1 MTDMTTMNSVS
12 GVLNTATNRDSQ
24 ASFQQRL
31 VETFSPILG
40 DSDAAQL
47 ESLIRQLP
55 MVVGRTEQESLD
67 LYATSLNTLLEKQAA
82 FTGTTAA
89 ETAAHWMLSLQHQ
102 AVNSQIARQDVV
114 NGVNNTLAHQFQ
126 SSFEKQLKD
135 TVDSSLP
142 TDFINEFRLG
152 SQSTQALQIAD
163 LNVRDLTAATAEIS
177 KFVDALAQ
185 QMSSSE
191 VRDSA
196 ISFLRN
202 AFRNLGSVDINGL
215 KNSDY
220 LLTQESFSAAVT
232 AQLVSSLDSVGI
244 TLNNSD
250 AKALAGKIAWIPGM
264 SKQELTGALNDLAKQ
279 VKGQFANSYTT
290 GGKDELQTALDTV
303 VANLKNSPNAITLSS
318 LFSSIAVSLV
328 NTQVDA
334 FYGGLDDVQVTQ
346 ATPEQIALIKQSTA
360 RDITQLFEKIV
371 ARQDIGTDF
380 TSRHKRM
387 TENLDALNSRLSKIT
402 QEEKDNRAVKAEH
415 ALTAR
420 DLLSVIESSI
430 ADRFDERVLFALN
443 ERRVNRLE
451 KRENQ
456 KENLQNL
463 TIRLKVF
470 GIIQSKI
477 HSQQSVGEAY
487 NPATN
492 VISFKDF
499 GYASEGEFQNSL
511 EFKYLSSIKSSP
523 IDFSKGADIWIN
535 TSYINFKWVEYDY
548 KADFGGG
555 ILGSPLPEDALRN
568 HYKEPAFKVEGRRV
582 YKRDPASKDTSGDYI
597 KIWLKND
604 DIDTYIKPNFRD
616 EVRNSSGPKS
626 HYLVLK
632 HEGVDAKNR
641 NYKDEEKSKNLS
653 NFSSSVSDKSK
664 LLNDEVQI
672 KTTELNDTS
681 SQYNSTV
688 EAMNKFVQK
697 YHSILQEILRAI

>member
-31 VETFSPILG
+31 VETLSPILG

-67 LYATSLNTLLEKQAA
+67 LYADSLRTLLEKQAA
-82 FTGTTAA
+82 FTGTAVA
-89 ETAAHWMLSLQHQ
+89 ETAAHWMQSLQHQ
-102 AVNSQIARQDVV
+102 AVNGQIAPQDVV
-114 NGVNNTLAHQFQ
+114 TGVNNTLAHQFQ
-126 SSFEKQLKD
+126 SWFDKQLKD

-152 SQSTQALQIAD
+152 SQSTQAQQIAALD
-163 LNVRDLTAATAEIS
+163 ASALTAATAEIS

-232 AQLVSSLDSVGI
+232 AQLVTSLNSVGI
-244 TLNNSD
+244 TLSNSD
-250 AKALAGKIAWIPGM
+250 AKALADKIAWIPGI

-279 VKGQFANSYTT
+279 VKGQYENAY
-290 GGKDELQTALDTV
+290 GAGQVGQLQNVLNAV

-328 NTQVDA
+328 NTQVDT
-334 FYGGLDDVQVTQ
+334 FYGGLEDVQVTQ
-346 ATPEQIALIKQSTA
+346 ATPEQVALIKQSTA
-360 RDITQLFEKIV
+360 RDITLLFEKIV

-380 TSRHKRM
+380 TSRHKKM
-387 TENLDALNSRLSKIT
+387 MENLNALNTRLSKIT
-402 QEEKDNRAVKAEH
+402 QEEIDNKAVKAEH

-430 ADRFDERVLFALN
+430 GDRFDERVLFALN

-451 KRENQ
+451 KRDQQ
-456 KENLQNL
+456 KEELQSY
-463 TIRLKVF
+463 TARLKIF
-470 GIIQSKI
+470 GEVQSQI
-477 HSQQSVGEAY
+477 HIKQSGSGTYGEGY
-487 NPATN
+487 NPESYKFNHT
-492 VISFKDF
+492 SFN
-499 GYASEGEFQNSL
+499 YSTPEEFQKSPEFKHLSDVFRSSRGLEQPGPGKDVFLDRRYIDFDAISRDNVDLNSVVKFQLGSNSL
-511 EFKYLSSIKSSP
+511 FVFTKE
-523 IDFSKGADIWIN
+523 N
-535 TSYINFKWVEYDY
+535 VE
-548 KADFGGG
+548 K
-555 ILGSPLPEDALRN
+555 
-568 HYKEPAFKVEGRRV
+568 
-582 YKRDPASKDTSGDYI
+582 
-597 KIWLKND
+597 
-604 DIDTYIKPNFRD
+604 YIKPEFRD
-616 EVRNSSGPKS
+616 PSGGIKPS
-626 HYLVLK
+626 TEDVLSVTHRMFLK
-632 HEGVDAKNR
+632 YEGIDAKDE
-641 NYKDEEKSKNLS
+641 NYQNGEKSKKLS
-653 NFSSSVSDKSK
+653 DFSSSVSDKSK

>member
-31 VETFSPILG
+31 VETLSPILG
-40 DSDAAQL
+40 DSNAALL

-67 LYATSLNTLLEKQAA
+67 LYADSLRTLLEKQAA
-82 FTGTTAA
+82 FTGTAAA
-89 ETAAHWMLSLQHQ
+89 ETAAHWMQSLQHQ
-102 AVNSQIARQDVV
+102 AVNGQIAPQDVV
-114 NGVNNTLAHQFQ
+114 TGVNNTLAHQFQ
-126 SSFEKQLKD
+126 SWFDKQLKD

-152 SQSTQALQIAD
+152 SQSTQAQQIAALD
-163 LNVRDLTAATAEIS
+163 ASALTAATAEIS

-232 AQLVSSLDSVGI
+232 AQLVTSLDSVGI
-244 TLNNSD
+244 TLSNSD
-250 AKALAGKIAWIPGM
+250 AKALADKIAWIPGI

-279 VKGQFANSYTT
+279 VKGQYENEYGA
-290 GGKDELQTALDTV
+290 GQVGQLQNVLNAV

-328 NTQVDA
+328 NTQVDT
-334 FYGGLDDVQVTQ
+334 FYGGLEDVQVTQ
-346 ATPEQIALIKQSTA
+346 ATSEQVALIKQSTA
-360 RDITQLFEKIV
+360 RDITLLFEKIV

-380 TSRHKRM
+380 TSRHKKM
-387 TENLDALNSRLSKIT
+387 MENLNALNTRLSKIT
-402 QEEKDNRAVKAEH
+402 QEEIDNKAVKAEH

-430 ADRFDERVLFALN
+430 GDRFDERVLFALN

-451 KRENQ
+451 KRDQQ
-456 KENLQNL
+456 KEELQSY
-463 TIRLKVF
+463 TARLKIF
-470 GIIQSKI
+470 GEVQSQI
-477 HSQQSVGEAY
+477 HIKQSGSGTYGEGY
-487 NPATN
+487 NPESYKFNHT
-492 VISFKDF
+492 SFN
-499 GYASEGEFQNSL
+499 YSTPEEFQKSPEFKHLSDVFRSSRGLEQPGPGKDVFLDRRYIDFDAISRDNVDLNSVVKFQLGSNSL
-511 EFKYLSSIKSSP
+511 FVFTKE
-523 IDFSKGADIWIN
+523 N
-535 TSYINFKWVEYDY
+535 VE
-548 KADFGGG
+548 K
-555 ILGSPLPEDALRN
+555 
-568 HYKEPAFKVEGRRV
+568 
-582 YKRDPASKDTSGDYI
+582 
-597 KIWLKND
+597 
-604 DIDTYIKPNFRD
+604 YIKPEFRD
-616 EVRNSSGPKS
+616 PSGGIKPS
-626 HYLVLK
+626 TEDVLSVTHRMFLK
-632 HEGVDAKNR
+632 YEGIDAKDE
-641 NYKDEEKSKNLS
+641 NYQNGEKSKKLS
-653 NFSSSVSDKSK
+653 DFSSSVSDKSK

>member
-31 VETFSPILG
+31 VETLSPILG

-67 LYATSLNTLLEKQAA
+67 LYADSLRTLLEKQAA
-82 FTGTTAA
+82 FTGTAAA
-89 ETAAHWMLSLQHQ
+89 ETAAHWMQSLQHQ
-102 AVNSQIARQDVV
+102 TVNGQIAPQDVV
-114 NGVNNTLAHQFQ
+114 TGVNNTLVHQFQ
-126 SSFEKQLKD
+126 SWFDKQLKD

-152 SQSTQALQIAD
+152 SQSTQAQQIAALD
-163 LNVRDLTAATAEIS
+163 ASALTAATAEIS

-232 AQLVSSLDSVGI
+232 AQLVTSLDSVGI
-244 TLNNSD
+244 TLSNSD
-250 AKALAGKIAWIPGM
+250 AKALADKIAWIPGM

-279 VKGQFANSYTT
+279 VKGQYENAY
-290 GGKDELQTALDTV
+290 GAGQVGQLQNVLNTV
-303 VANLKNSPNAITLSS
+303 VANLKSSPNAITLSS

-328 NTQVDA
+328 NTQVDT
-334 FYGGLDDVQVTQ
+334 FYGGLEDVQVTQ
-346 ATPEQIALIKQSTA
+346 ATPDQVALIKQSTA
-360 RDITQLFEKIV
+360 RDITLLFEKIV

-380 TSRHKRM
+380 TSRHKKM
-387 TENLDALNSRLSKIT
+387 MENLNALNTRLSKIT
-402 QEEKDNRAVKAEH
+402 QEEKDNKAVKAEH

-430 ADRFDERVLFALN
+430 GDRFDERVLFALN

-451 KRENQ
+451 KRNAQ
-456 KENLQNL
+456 KETLENL
-463 TIRLKVF
+463 TVQLKVF
-470 GIIQSKI
+470 GVVQSKI
-477 HSQQSVGEAY
+477 HSKQSVDGTYKPVDYGFTAADFNY
-487 NPATN
+487 GSDAD
-492 VISFKDF
+492 FK
-499 GYASEGEFQNSL
+499 ASPEY
-511 EFKYLSSIKSSP
+511 KYLTDNGINNHQ
-523 IDFSKGADIWIN
+523 DFLQKQGVSLSN
-535 TSYINFKWVEYDY
+535 N
-548 KADFGGG
+548 
-555 ILGSPLPEDALRN
+555 
-568 HYKEPAFKVEGRRV
+568 
-582 YKRDPASKDTSGDYI
+582 AS
-597 KIWLKND
+597 
-604 DIDTYIKPNFRD
+604 F
-616 EVRNSSGPKS
+616 
-626 HYLVLK
+626 
-632 HEGVDAKNR
+632 
-641 NYKDEEKSKNLS
+641 KDEEKSKKLS
-653 NFSSSVSDKSK
+653 NFSSSVSAKSK

>member
-31 VETFSPILG
+31 VETLSPILG

-67 LYATSLNTLLEKQAA
+67 LYADSLRTLLEKQAA
-82 FTGTTAA
+82 FTGTAAA
-89 ETAAHWMLSLQHQ
+89 ETAAHWMQSLQHQ
-102 AVNSQIARQDVV
+102 AVNGQIAPQDVV
-114 NGVNNTLAHQFQ
+114 TGVNNTLAHQFQ
-126 SSFEKQLKD
+126 SWFDKQLKD

-152 SQSTQALQIAD
+152 SQSTQAQQIAALD
-163 LNVRDLTAATAEIS
+163 TSALTAATAEIR

-232 AQLVSSLDSVGI
+232 AQLVASLDSVGI
-244 TLNNSD
+244 TLSNSD
-250 AKALAGKIAWIPGM
+250 AKALADKIAWIPGM

-279 VKGQFANSYTT
+279 VKGQYENAY
-290 GGKDELQTALDTV
+290 GAGQVGQLQNVLNTV

-328 NTQVDA
+328 NTQVDT
-334 FYGGLDDVQVTQ
+334 FYGGLEDVQVTQ
-346 ATPEQIALIKQSTA
+346 ATPEQVALIKQSTA
-360 RDITQLFEKIV
+360 RDITLLFEKIV

-380 TSRHKRM
+380 TSRHKKM
-387 TENLDALNSRLSKIT
+387 MENLNALNTRLSKIT
-402 QEEKDNRAVKAEH
+402 QEEKDNKAVKAEH

-430 ADRFDERVLFALN
+430 GNRFDERVLFALN

-451 KRENQ
+451 KRNAQ
-456 KENLQNL
+456 KETLENL
-463 TIRLKVF
+463 TVQLKVF
-470 GIIQSKI
+470 GVVQSKI
-477 HSQQSVGEAY
+477 HSKQSVDGTYFPFGEPFTAADFNY
-487 NPATN
+487 GSDAD
-492 VISFKDF
+492 FK
-499 GYASEGEFQNSL
+499 ASPEY
-511 EFKYLSSIKSSP
+511 KYLKDNGINNHQ
-523 IDFSKGADIWIN
+523 DFLKKQG
-535 TSYINFKWVEYDY
+535 VEL
-548 KADFGGG
+548 ADFG
-555 ILGSPLPEDALRN
+555 S
-568 HYKEPAFKVEGRRV
+568 F
-582 YKRDPASKDTSGDYI
+582 
-597 KIWLKND
+597 
-604 DIDTYIKPNFRD
+604 
-616 EVRNSSGPKS
+616 
-626 HYLVLK
+626 
-632 HEGVDAKNR
+632 
-641 NYKDEEKSKNLS
+641 KDEEKSKKLS
-653 NFSSSVSDKSK
+653 NFSSAVSAKSK

>member
-31 VETFSPILG
+31 VETLSPILG

-67 LYATSLNTLLEKQAA
+67 LYADSLRTLLEKQAA
-82 FTGTTAA
+82 FTGTAAA
-89 ETAAHWMLSLQHQ
+89 ETAAHWMQSLQHQ
-102 AVNSQIARQDVV
+102 AVNGQIAPQDVV
-114 NGVNNTLAHQFQ
+114 TGVNNTLAHQFQ
-126 SSFEKQLKD
+126 SWFDKQLKD

-152 SQSTQALQIAD
+152 SQSTQAQQIAALD
-163 LNVRDLTAATAEIS
+163 ASALTAATAEIS

-232 AQLVSSLDSVGI
+232 AQLVTSLDSVGI
-244 TLNNSD
+244 TLSNSD
-250 AKALAGKIAWIPGM
+250 AKALADKIAWIPGM

-279 VKGQFANSYTT
+279 VKGQYENAY
-290 GGKDELQTALDTV
+290 GAGQVGQLQNVLNTV
-303 VANLKNSPNAITLSS
+303 VANLKSSPNAITLSS

-328 NTQVDA
+328 NTQVDT
-334 FYGGLDDVQVTQ
+334 FYGGLEDVQVTQ
-346 ATPEQIALIKQSTA
+346 ATPDQVALIKQSTA
-360 RDITQLFEKIV
+360 RDITLLFEKIV

-380 TSRHKRM
+380 TSRHKKM
-387 TENLDALNSRLSKIT
+387 MENLNALNTRLSKIT
-402 QEEKDNRAVKAEH
+402 QEEKDNKAVKAEH

-430 ADRFDERVLFALN
+430 GDRFDERVLFALN

-451 KRENQ
+451 KRNAQ
-456 KENLQNL
+456 KETLENL
-463 TIRLKVF
+463 TVQLKVF
-470 GIIQSKI
+470 GVVQSKI
-477 HSQQSVGEAY
+477 HSKQSVDGTYKPVDYGFTAADFNY
-487 NPATN
+487 GSDAD
-492 VISFKDF
+492 FK
-499 GYASEGEFQNSL
+499 ASPEY
-511 EFKYLSSIKSSP
+511 KYLTDNGINNHQ
-523 IDFSKGADIWIN
+523 DFLQKQGVSLSN
-535 TSYINFKWVEYDY
+535 N
-548 KADFGGG
+548 
-555 ILGSPLPEDALRN
+555 
-568 HYKEPAFKVEGRRV
+568 
-582 YKRDPASKDTSGDYI
+582 AS
-597 KIWLKND
+597 
-604 DIDTYIKPNFRD
+604 F
-616 EVRNSSGPKS
+616 
-626 HYLVLK
+626 
-632 HEGVDAKNR
+632 
-641 NYKDEEKSKNLS
+641 KDEEKSKKLS
-653 NFSSSVSDKSK
+653 NFSSSVSAKSK

>member
-31 VETFSPILG
+31 VETLSPILG

-67 LYATSLNTLLEKQAA
+67 LYADSLRTLLEKQAA
-82 FTGTTAA
+82 FTGTAAA
-89 ETAAHWMLSLQHQ
+89 ETAAHWMQSLQHQ
-102 AVNSQIARQDVV
+102 AVNGQIAPQDVV
-114 NGVNNTLAHQFQ
+114 TGVNNTLAHQFQ
-126 SSFEKQLKD
+126 SWFDKQLKD

-152 SQSTQALQIAD
+152 SQSTQAQQIAALD
-163 LNVRDLTAATAEIS
+163 ASALTAATAEIS

-232 AQLVSSLDSVGI
+232 AQLVASLDSVGI
-244 TLNNSD
+244 TLSNSD
-250 AKALAGKIAWIPGM
+250 AKALADKIAWIPGM

-279 VKGQFANSYTT
+279 VKGQYENAY
-290 GGKDELQTALDTV
+290 GAGQVGQLQNVLNTV

-328 NTQVDA
+328 NTQVDT
-334 FYGGLDDVQVTQ
+334 FYGGLEDVQVTQ
-346 ATPEQIALIKQSTA
+346 ATPEQVALIKQSTA
-360 RDITQLFEKIV
+360 RDITLLFEKIV

-380 TSRHKRM
+380 TSRHKKM
-387 TENLDALNSRLSKIT
+387 MENLNALNTRLSKIT
-402 QEEKDNRAVKAEH
+402 QEEKDNKAVKAEH

-430 ADRFDERVLFALN
+430 GNRFDERVLFALN

-451 KRENQ
+451 KRNAQ
-456 KENLQNL
+456 KETLENL
-463 TIRLKVF
+463 TVQLKVF
-470 GIIQSKI
+470 GVVQSKI
-477 HSQQSVGEAY
+477 HSKQSVDGTYFPFGEPFTAADFNY
-487 NPATN
+487 GSDAD
-492 VISFKDF
+492 FK
-499 GYASEGEFQNSL
+499 ASPEY
-511 EFKYLSSIKSSP
+511 KYLKDNGINNHQ
-523 IDFSKGADIWIN
+523 DFLKKQG
-535 TSYINFKWVEYDY
+535 VEL
-548 KADFGGG
+548 ADFG
-555 ILGSPLPEDALRN
+555 S
-568 HYKEPAFKVEGRRV
+568 F
-582 YKRDPASKDTSGDYI
+582 
-597 KIWLKND
+597 
-604 DIDTYIKPNFRD
+604 
-616 EVRNSSGPKS
+616 
-626 HYLVLK
+626 
-632 HEGVDAKNR
+632 
-641 NYKDEEKSKNLS
+641 KDEEKSKKLS
-653 NFSSSVSDKSK
+653 NFSSAVSAKSK

>member
-31 VETFSPILG
+31 VETLSPILG

-67 LYATSLNTLLEKQAA
+67 LYADSLRTLLEKQAA
-82 FTGTTAA
+82 FTGTAAA
-89 ETAAHWMLSLQHQ
+89 ETAAHWMQSLQHQ
-102 AVNSQIARQDVV
+102 AVNGQIAPQDVV
-114 NGVNNTLAHQFQ
+114 TGVNNTLVHQFQ
-126 SSFEKQLKD
+126 SWFDKQLKD

-152 SQSTQALQIAD
+152 SQSTQAQQIAALD
-163 LNVRDLTAATAEIS
+163 ASALTAATAEIS

-232 AQLVSSLDSVGI
+232 AQLVTSLDSVGI
-244 TLNNSD
+244 TLSNSD
-250 AKALAGKIAWIPGM
+250 AKALADKIAWIPGM

-279 VKGQFANSYTT
+279 VKGQYENAY
-290 GGKDELQTALDTV
+290 GAGQVGQLQNVLNTV
-303 VANLKNSPNAITLSS
+303 VANLKSSPNAITLSS

-328 NTQVDA
+328 NTQVDT
-334 FYGGLDDVQVTQ
+334 FYGGLEDVQVTQ
-346 ATPEQIALIKQSTA
+346 ATPEQVALIKQSTA
-360 RDITQLFEKIV
+360 RDITLLFEKIV

-380 TSRHKRM
+380 TSRHKKM
-387 TENLDALNSRLSKIT
+387 MENLNALNTRLSKIT
-402 QEEKDNRAVKAEH
+402 QEEKDNKAVKAEH

-430 ADRFDERVLFALN
+430 GDRFDERVLFALN

-451 KRENQ
+451 KRNAQ
-456 KENLQNL
+456 KETLENL
-463 TIRLKVF
+463 TVQLKVF
-470 GIIQSKI
+470 GVVQSKI
-477 HSQQSVGEAY
+477 HSKQSVDGTYFPFGEPFTAADFNY
-487 NPATN
+487 GSDAD
-492 VISFKDF
+492 FK
-499 GYASEGEFQNSL
+499 ASPEY
-511 EFKYLSSIKSSP
+511 KYLTDNGINNHQ
-523 IDFSKGADIWIN
+523 DFLKKQG
-535 TSYINFKWVEYDY
+535 VEL
-548 KADFGGG
+548 ADFG
-555 ILGSPLPEDALRN
+555 S
-568 HYKEPAFKVEGRRV
+568 F
-582 YKRDPASKDTSGDYI
+582 
-597 KIWLKND
+597 
-604 DIDTYIKPNFRD
+604 
-616 EVRNSSGPKS
+616 
-626 HYLVLK
+626 
-632 HEGVDAKNR
+632 
-641 NYKDEEKSKNLS
+641 KDEEKSKKLS
-653 NFSSSVSDKSK
+653 NFSSAVSAKSK

>member
-31 VETFSPILG
+31 VETLSPILG

-67 LYATSLNTLLEKQAA
+67 LYADSLRTLLEKQAA
-82 FTGTTAA
+82 FTGTAAA
-89 ETAAHWMLSLQHQ
+89 ETAAHWMQSLQHQ
-102 AVNSQIARQDVV
+102 AVNGQIAPQDVV
-114 NGVNNTLAHQFQ
+114 TGVNNTLAHQFQ
-126 SSFEKQLKD
+126 SWFDKQLKD

-152 SQSTQALQIAD
+152 SQSTQAQQIAALD
-163 LNVRDLTAATAEIS
+163 ASALTAATAEIS

-232 AQLVSSLDSVGI
+232 AQLVTSLDSVGI
-244 TLNNSD
+244 TLSNSD
-250 AKALAGKIAWIPGM
+250 AKALADKIAWIPGM

-279 VKGQFANSYTT
+279 VKGQYENAY
-290 GGKDELQTALDTV
+290 GAGQVGQLQNVLNTV

-328 NTQVDA
+328 NTQVDT
-334 FYGGLDDVQVTQ
+334 FYGGLEDVQVTQ
-346 ATPEQIALIKQSTA
+346 ATPDQVALIKQSTA
-360 RDITQLFEKIV
+360 RDITLLFEKIV

-380 TSRHKRM
+380 TSRHKKM
-387 TENLDALNSRLSKIT
+387 MENLNALNTRLSKIT
-402 QEEKDNRAVKAEH
+402 QEEKDNKAVKAEH

-430 ADRFDERVLFALN
+430 GDRFDERVLFALN

-451 KRENQ
+451 KRNAQ
-456 KENLQNL
+456 KETLENL
-463 TIRLKVF
+463 TVQLKVF
-470 GIIQSKI
+470 GVVQSKI
-477 HSQQSVGEAY
+477 HSKQSVDGTYKPVDYGFTAADFNY
-487 NPATN
+487 GSDAD
-492 VISFKDF
+492 FK
-499 GYASEGEFQNSL
+499 ASPEY
-511 EFKYLSSIKSSP
+511 KYLTDNGINNHQ
-523 IDFSKGADIWIN
+523 DFLQKQGVSLSN
-535 TSYINFKWVEYDY
+535 N
-548 KADFGGG
+548 
-555 ILGSPLPEDALRN
+555 
-568 HYKEPAFKVEGRRV
+568 
-582 YKRDPASKDTSGDYI
+582 AS
-597 KIWLKND
+597 
-604 DIDTYIKPNFRD
+604 F
-616 EVRNSSGPKS
+616 
-626 HYLVLK
+626 
-632 HEGVDAKNR
+632 
-641 NYKDEEKSKNLS
+641 KDEEKSKKLS
-653 NFSSSVSDKSK
+653 NFSSSVSAKSK

>member
-31 VETFSPILG
+31 VETLSPILG

-67 LYATSLNTLLEKQAA
+67 LYADSLRTLLEKQAA
-82 FTGTTAA
+82 FTGTAAA
-89 ETAAHWMLSLQHQ
+89 ETAAHWMQSLQHQ
-102 AVNSQIARQDVV
+102 AVNGQIAPQDVV
-114 NGVNNTLAHQFQ
+114 TGVNNTLAHQFQ
-126 SSFEKQLKD
+126 SWFDKQLKD
-135 TVDSSLP
+135 AVDSSLP

-152 SQSTQALQIAD
+152 SQSTQAQQIAALD
-163 LNVRDLTAATAEIS
+163 ASALTAATVEIS

-232 AQLVSSLDSVGI
+232 AQLVTSLDSVGI
-244 TLNNSD
+244 TLSNSD
-250 AKALAGKIAWIPGM
+250 AKALADKIAWIPGM
-264 SKQELTGALNDLAKQ
+264 SKQGLNDALNDLAKQ

-290 GGKDELQTALDTV
+290 GGKDELQAVLNNV
-303 VANLKNSPNAITLSS
+303 VNELKNSPNEITLSS

-328 NTQVDA
+328 NTQVDT
-334 FYGGLDDVQVTQ
+334 FYGGLEDVQVTQ
-346 ATPEQIALIKQSTA
+346 ATPEQVALIKQSTA
-360 RDITQLFEKIV
+360 RDITLLFEKIV

-380 TSRHKRM
+380 TSRHKKM
-387 TENLDALNSRLSKIT
+387 MENLNALNTRLSKIT
-402 QEEKDNRAVKAEH
+402 QEEKDNKAVKAEH

-430 ADRFDERVLFALN
+430 GDRFDERVLFALN

-451 KRENQ
+451 KRDQQ
-456 KENLQNL
+456 KEELQSY
-463 TIRLKVF
+463 TARLKIF
-470 GIIQSKI
+470 GEVQSQI
-477 HSQQSVGEAY
+477 HIKQSGSGTYGESY
-487 NPATN
+487 NPESYKFDHT
-492 VISFKDF
+492 SFN
-499 GYASEGEFQNSL
+499 YSTPEEFHKSP
-511 EFKYLSSIKSSP
+511 EFKHLSEVFRSDKGWGQPGPSKRANIYQNYIDFDAISRDKVDLSSVIESRNGTDVRFIFTKE
-523 IDFSKGADIWIN
+523 N
-535 TSYINFKWVEYDY
+535 VE
-548 KADFGGG
+548 K
-555 ILGSPLPEDALRN
+555 
-568 HYKEPAFKVEGRRV
+568 
-582 YKRDPASKDTSGDYI
+582 
-597 KIWLKND
+597 
-604 DIDTYIKPNFRD
+604 YIKPEFRHP
-616 EVRNSSGPKS
+616 SGGIKPS
-626 HYLVLK
+626 PDDVLK
-632 HEGVDAKNR
+632 VTHRMFLRYEGIDAKNA
-641 NYKDEEKSKNLS
+641 NYQNGEKSQKLS
-653 NFSSSVSDKSK
+653 DFSSSVSDKSK

>member
-31 VETFSPILG
+31 VETLSPILG

-55 MVVGRTEQESLD
+55 MAVGRTEQESLD
-67 LYATSLNTLLEKQAA
+67 LYADSLRTLLEKQAA
-82 FTGTTAA
+82 FTGTAAA
-89 ETAAHWMLSLQHQ
+89 ETAAHWMQSLQHQ
-102 AVNSQIARQDVV
+102 AVNGQIAPQDVV
-114 NGVNNTLAHQFQ
+114 TGVNNTLAHQFQ
-126 SSFEKQLKD
+126 SWFDKQLKD

-152 SQSTQALQIAD
+152 SQSTQAQQIAALD
-163 LNVRDLTAATAEIS
+163 ASALTAATAEIS

-215 KNSDY
+215 KNSNY

-232 AQLVSSLDSVGI
+232 AQLVTSLDSVGI
-244 TLNNSD
+244 TLSNSD
-250 AKALAGKIAWIPGM
+250 AKALADKIAWIPGM

-279 VKGQFANSYTT
+279 VKGQYENEYGA
-290 GGKDELQTALDTV
+290 GQVGQLQNVLNAV

-328 NTQVDA
+328 NTQVDT
-334 FYGGLDDVQVTQ
+334 FYGGLEDVQVTQ
-346 ATPEQIALIKQSTA
+346 ATPDQVALIKQSTA
-360 RDITQLFEKIV
+360 RDITLLFEKIV

-380 TSRHKRM
+380 TSRHKKM
-387 TENLDALNSRLSKIT
+387 MENLNALNTRLSKIT
-402 QEEKDNRAVKAEH
+402 QEEKDNKAVKAEH

-430 ADRFDERVLFALN
+430 GDRFDERVLFALN

-451 KRENQ
+451 KRNAQ
-456 KENLQNL
+456 KETLENL
-463 TIRLKVF
+463 TVQLKVF
-470 GIIQSKI
+470 GVVQSKI
-477 HSQQSVGEAY
+477 HSKQSVDGTYKPVDYGFTAADFNY
-487 NPATN
+487 GSDAD
-492 VISFKDF
+492 FK
-499 GYASEGEFQNSL
+499 ASPEY
-511 EFKYLSSIKSSP
+511 KYLTDNGINNHQ
-523 IDFSKGADIWIN
+523 DFLQKQGVSLSN
-535 TSYINFKWVEYDY
+535 N
-548 KADFGGG
+548 
-555 ILGSPLPEDALRN
+555 
-568 HYKEPAFKVEGRRV
+568 
-582 YKRDPASKDTSGDYI
+582 AS
-597 KIWLKND
+597 
-604 DIDTYIKPNFRD
+604 F
-616 EVRNSSGPKS
+616 
-626 HYLVLK
+626 
-632 HEGVDAKNR
+632 
-641 NYKDEEKSKNLS
+641 KDEEKSKKLS
-653 NFSSSVSDKSK
+653 NFSSSVSAKSK

>member
-31 VETFSPILG
+31 VETLSPILG

-67 LYATSLNTLLEKQAA
+67 LYADSLRTLLEKQAA
-82 FTGTTAA
+82 FTGTAAA
-89 ETAAHWMLSLQHQ
+89 ETAAHWMQSLQHQ
-102 AVNSQIARQDVV
+102 AVNGQIAPQDVV
-114 NGVNNTLAHQFQ
+114 TGVNNTLAHQFQ
-126 SSFEKQLKD
+126 SWFDKQLKD

-152 SQSTQALQIAD
+152 SQSTQAQQIAALD
-163 LNVRDLTAATAEIS
+163 ASALTAATAEIS

-232 AQLVSSLDSVGI
+232 AQLVTSLDSVGI
-244 TLNNSD
+244 TLSNSD
-250 AKALAGKIAWIPGM
+250 AKALADKIAWIPGI

-279 VKGQFANSYTT
+279 VKGQYENEYGA
-290 GGKDELQTALDTV
+290 GQVGQLQNVLNAV

-328 NTQVDA
+328 NAQVDT
-334 FYGGLDDVQVTQ
+334 FYGGLEDVQVTQ
-346 ATPEQIALIKQSTA
+346 ATSEQVALIKQSTA
-360 RDITQLFEKIV
+360 RDITLLFEKIV

-380 TSRHKRM
+380 TSRHKKM
-387 TENLDALNSRLSKIT
+387 MENLNALNTRLSKIT
-402 QEEKDNRAVKAEH
+402 QEEIDNKAVKAEH

-430 ADRFDERVLFALN
+430 GDRFDERVLFALN

-451 KRENQ
+451 KRDQQ
-456 KENLQNL
+456 KEELQSY
-463 TIRLKVF
+463 TARLKIF
-470 GIIQSKI
+470 GEVQSQI
-477 HSQQSVGEAY
+477 HIKQSGSGTYGEGY
-487 NPATN
+487 NPESYKFDHT
-492 VISFKDF
+492 SFN
-499 GYASEGEFQNSL
+499 YSTPEEFHKSP
-511 EFKYLSSIKSSP
+511 EFKHLSEVFRSDKGWGQPGPGKRANIYQDYIDFDAINRDKVNLSSVIERRNGTDVRFIFTKE
-523 IDFSKGADIWIN
+523 N
-535 TSYINFKWVEYDY
+535 VE
-548 KADFGGG
+548 K
-555 ILGSPLPEDALRN
+555 
-568 HYKEPAFKVEGRRV
+568 
-582 YKRDPASKDTSGDYI
+582 
-597 KIWLKND
+597 
-604 DIDTYIKPNFRD
+604 YIKPEFRHP
-616 EVRNSSGPKS
+616 SGGIQPS
-626 HYLVLK
+626 PEDVLK
-632 HEGVDAKNR
+632 VTHRMFLRYEGIDAKNE
-641 NYKDEEKSKNLS
+641 NYQNGEKSKKLS
-653 NFSSSVSDKSK
+653 DFSSSVSDKSK

>member
-31 VETFSPILG
+31 VETLSPILG

-67 LYATSLNTLLEKQAA
+67 LYADSLRTLLEKQAA
-82 FTGTTAA
+82 FTGTAAA
-89 ETAAHWMLSLQHQ
+89 ETAAHWMQSLQHQ
-102 AVNSQIARQDVV
+102 AVNGQIAPQDVV
-114 NGVNNTLAHQFQ
+114 TGVNNTLAHQFQ
-126 SSFEKQLKD
+126 SWFDKQLKD

-152 SQSTQALQIAD
+152 SQSTQAQQIAALD
-163 LNVRDLTAATAEIS
+163 ASALTAATAEIS

-232 AQLVSSLDSVGI
+232 AQLVTSLDSVGI
-244 TLNNSD
+244 TLSNSD
-250 AKALAGKIAWIPGM
+250 AKALADKIAWIPGI
-264 SKQELTGALNDLAKQ
+264 SKQELIGALNDLAKQ
-279 VKGQFANSYTT
+279 VKGQYENEYGA
-290 GGKDELQTALDTV
+290 GQVGQLQNVLNAV

-328 NTQVDA
+328 NTQVDT
-334 FYGGLDDVQVTQ
+334 FYGGLEDVQVTQ
-346 ATPEQIALIKQSTA
+346 ATPEQVALIKQSTA
-360 RDITQLFEKIV
+360 RDITLLFEKIV

-380 TSRHKRM
+380 TSRHKKM
-387 TENLDALNSRLSKIT
+387 MENLNALNTRLSKIT
-402 QEEKDNRAVKAEH
+402 QEEIDNKAVKAEH

-430 ADRFDERVLFALN
+430 GDRFDERVLFALN

-451 KRENQ
+451 KRDQQ
-456 KENLQNL
+456 KEELQSY
-463 TIRLKVF
+463 TARLKIF
-470 GIIQSKI
+470 GEVQSQI
-477 HSQQSVGEAY
+477 HIKQSGSGTYGEGY
-487 NPATN
+487 NPESYKFNHT
-492 VISFKDF
+492 SFN
-499 GYASEGEFQNSL
+499 YSTPEEFQKSPEFKHLSDVFRSSRGLEQPGPGKDVFLDRRYIDFDAISRDNVDLNSVVKFQLGSNSL
-511 EFKYLSSIKSSP
+511 FVFTKE
-523 IDFSKGADIWIN
+523 N
-535 TSYINFKWVEYDY
+535 VE
-548 KADFGGG
+548 K
-555 ILGSPLPEDALRN
+555 
-568 HYKEPAFKVEGRRV
+568 
-582 YKRDPASKDTSGDYI
+582 
-597 KIWLKND
+597 
-604 DIDTYIKPNFRD
+604 YIKPEFRD
-616 EVRNSSGPKS
+616 PSGGIKPS
-626 HYLVLK
+626 TEDVLSVTHRMFLK
-632 HEGVDAKNR
+632 YEGIDAKDE
-641 NYKDEEKSKNLS
+641 NYQNGEKSKKLS
-653 NFSSSVSDKSK
+653 DFSSSVSDKSK

>member
-31 VETFSPILG
+31 VETLSPILG

-55 MVVGRTEQESLD
+55 MVVGCTEQESLD
-67 LYATSLNTLLEKQAA
+67 LYADSLRTLLEKQAA
-82 FTGTTAA
+82 FTGTAAA
-89 ETAAHWMLSLQHQ
+89 ETAAHWMQSLQHQ
-102 AVNSQIARQDVV
+102 AVNGQIAPQDVV
-114 NGVNNTLAHQFQ
+114 TGVNNTLAHQFQ
-126 SSFEKQLKD
+126 SWFDKQLKD

-152 SQSTQALQIAD
+152 SQSTQAQQIAALD
-163 LNVRDLTAATAEIS
+163 ASALTAATAEIS

-232 AQLVSSLDSVGI
+232 AQLVTSLDSVGI
-244 TLNNSD
+244 TLSNSD
-250 AKALAGKIAWIPGM
+250 AKALADKIAWIPGM

-279 VKGQFANSYTT
+279 VKGQYENAY
-290 GGKDELQTALDTV
+290 GAGQVGQLQNVLNAV
-303 VANLKNSPNAITLSS
+303 VANLKSSPNAITLSS

-328 NTQVDA
+328 NTQVDT
-334 FYGGLDDVQVTQ
+334 FYGGLEDVQVTQ
-346 ATPEQIALIKQSTA
+346 ATPEQVALIKQSTA
-360 RDITQLFEKIV
+360 RDITLLFEKIV

-380 TSRHKRM
+380 TSRHKKM
-387 TENLDALNSRLSKIT
+387 MENLNALNTRLSKIT
-402 QEEKDNRAVKAEH
+402 QEEKDNKAVKAEH

-430 ADRFDERVLFALN
+430 GDRFDERVLFALN

-451 KRENQ
+451 KRNAQ
-456 KENLQNL
+456 KETLENL
-463 TIRLKVF
+463 TVQLKVF
-470 GIIQSKI
+470 GVVQSKI
-477 HSQQSVGEAY
+477 HSKQSVDGTYFPFGEPFTAADFNY
-487 NPATN
+487 GSDAD
-492 VISFKDF
+492 FK
-499 GYASEGEFQNSL
+499 ASPEY
-511 EFKYLSSIKSSP
+511 KYLTDNGINNHQ
-523 IDFSKGADIWIN
+523 DFLKKQG
-535 TSYINFKWVEYDY
+535 VEL
-548 KADFGGG
+548 ADFG
-555 ILGSPLPEDALRN
+555 S
-568 HYKEPAFKVEGRRV
+568 F
-582 YKRDPASKDTSGDYI
+582 
-597 KIWLKND
+597 
-604 DIDTYIKPNFRD
+604 
-616 EVRNSSGPKS
+616 
-626 HYLVLK
+626 
-632 HEGVDAKNR
+632 
-641 NYKDEEKSKNLS
+641 KDEEKSKKLS
-653 NFSSSVSDKSK
+653 NFSSAVSAKSK

>member
-31 VETFSPILG
+31 VETLSPILG

-67 LYATSLNTLLEKQAA
+67 LYADSLRTLLEKQAA
-82 FTGTTAA
+82 FTGTAAA
-89 ETAAHWMLSLQHQ
+89 ETAAHWMQSLQHQ
-102 AVNSQIARQDVV
+102 AVNGQIAPQDVV
-114 NGVNNTLAHQFQ
+114 TGVNNTLAHQFQ
-126 SSFEKQLKD
+126 SWFDKQLKD

-152 SQSTQALQIAD
+152 SQSTQAQQIAALD
-163 LNVRDLTAATAEIS
+163 ASALTAATAEIS

-215 KNSDY
+215 KNSNY

-232 AQLVSSLDSVGI
+232 AQLVTSLDSVGI
-244 TLNNSD
+244 TLSNID
-250 AKALAGKIAWIPGM
+250 AKALADKIAWIPGM

-279 VKGQFANSYTT
+279 VKGQYENEYGA
-290 GGKDELQTALDTV
+290 GQVGQLQNVLNAV

-328 NTQVDA
+328 NTQVDT
-334 FYGGLDDVQVTQ
+334 FYGGLEDVQVTQ
-346 ATPEQIALIKQSTA
+346 ATPEQVALIKQSTA
-360 RDITQLFEKIV
+360 RDITLLFEKIV

-380 TSRHKRM
+380 TSRHKKM
-387 TENLDALNSRLSKIT
+387 MENLNALNTRLSKIT
-402 QEEKDNRAVKAEH
+402 QEEIDNKAVKAEH

-430 ADRFDERVLFALN
+430 GDRFDERVLFALN

-451 KRENQ
+451 KRDQQ
-456 KENLQNL
+456 KEELQSY
-463 TIRLKVF
+463 TARLKIF
-470 GIIQSKI
+470 GEVQSQI
-477 HSQQSVGEAY
+477 HIKQSGSGTYGEGY
-487 NPATN
+487 NPESYKFNHT
-492 VISFKDF
+492 SFN
-499 GYASEGEFQNSL
+499 YSTPEEFQKSPEFKHLSDVFRSSRGLEQPGPGKDVFLDRRYIDFDAISRDNVDLNSVVKFQLGSNSL
-511 EFKYLSSIKSSP
+511 FVFTKE
-523 IDFSKGADIWIN
+523 N
-535 TSYINFKWVEYDY
+535 VE
-548 KADFGGG
+548 K
-555 ILGSPLPEDALRN
+555 
-568 HYKEPAFKVEGRRV
+568 
-582 YKRDPASKDTSGDYI
+582 
-597 KIWLKND
+597 
-604 DIDTYIKPNFRD
+604 YIKPEFRD
-616 EVRNSSGPKS
+616 PSGGIKPS
-626 HYLVLK
+626 TEDVLSVTHRMFLK
-632 HEGVDAKNR
+632 YEGIDAKDE
-641 NYKDEEKSKNLS
+641 NYQNGEKSKKLS
-653 NFSSSVSDKSK
+653 DFSSSVSDKSK

>member
-31 VETFSPILG
+31 VETLSPILG

-67 LYATSLNTLLEKQAA
+67 LYADSLRTLLEKQAA
-82 FTGTTAA
+82 FTGTAAA
-89 ETAAHWMLSLQHQ
+89 ETAAHWMQSLQHQ
-102 AVNSQIARQDVV
+102 AVNGQIAPQDVV
-114 NGVNNTLAHQFQ
+114 TGVNNTLAHQFQ
-126 SSFEKQLKD
+126 SWFDKQLKD

-152 SQSTQALQIAD
+152 SQSTQAQQIAALD
-163 LNVRDLTAATAEIS
+163 ASALTAATAEIS

-232 AQLVSSLDSVGI
+232 AQLVTSLDSVGI
-244 TLNNSD
+244 TLSNSD
-250 AKALAGKIAWIPGM
+250 AKALADKIAWIPGM

-279 VKGQFANSYTT
+279 VKGQYENAY
-290 GGKDELQTALDTV
+290 GAGQVGQLQNVLNTV

-328 NTQVDA
+328 NTQVDT
-334 FYGGLDDVQVTQ
+334 FYGGLEDVQVTQ
-346 ATPEQIALIKQSTA
+346 ATPEQVALIKQSTA
-360 RDITQLFEKIV
+360 RDITLLFEKIV

-380 TSRHKRM
+380 TSRHKKM
-387 TENLDALNSRLSKIT
+387 MENLNALNTRLSKIT
-402 QEEKDNRAVKAEH
+402 QEEKDNKAVKAEH

-430 ADRFDERVLFALN
+430 GDRFDERVLFALN

-451 KRENQ
+451 KRDQQ
-456 KENLQNL
+456 KEELQSY
-463 TIRLKVF
+463 TARLKIF
-470 GIIQSKI
+470 GEVQSQI
-477 HSQQSVGEAY
+477 HIKQSGSGTYGEGY
-487 NPATN
+487 NPESYKFDHT
-492 VISFKDF
+492 SFN
-499 GYASEGEFQNSL
+499 YSTPEEFQKSPEFKHLSDVFRSSRGLEQPGPGKDVFLDRRYIDFDAISRDNVDLNSVVKFQLGSNSL
-511 EFKYLSSIKSSP
+511 FVFTKE
-523 IDFSKGADIWIN
+523 N
-535 TSYINFKWVEYDY
+535 VE
-548 KADFGGG
+548 K
-555 ILGSPLPEDALRN
+555 
-568 HYKEPAFKVEGRRV
+568 
-582 YKRDPASKDTSGDYI
+582 
-597 KIWLKND
+597 
-604 DIDTYIKPNFRD
+604 YIKPEFRD
-616 EVRNSSGPKS
+616 PSGGIKPS
-626 HYLVLK
+626 TEDVLSVTHRMFLK
-632 HEGVDAKNR
+632 YEGIDAKDE
-641 NYKDEEKSKNLS
+641 NYQNGEKSKKLS
-653 NFSSSVSDKSK
+653 DFSSSVSDKSK

>member
-31 VETFSPILG
+31 VETLSPILG

-67 LYATSLNTLLEKQAA
+67 LYADSLRTLLEKQAA
-82 FTGTTAA
+82 FTGTAAA
-89 ETAAHWMLSLQHQ
+89 ETAAHWMQSLQHQ
-102 AVNSQIARQDVV
+102 AVNGHIAPQDVV
-114 NGVNNTLAHQFQ
+114 TGVNNTLAHQFQ
-126 SSFEKQLKD
+126 SWFDKQLKD

-152 SQSTQALQIAD
+152 SQSTQAQQIAALD
-163 LNVRDLTAATAEIS
+163 ASALAAATAEIS

-232 AQLVSSLDSVGI
+232 AQLVTSLDSVGI
-244 TLNNSD
+244 TLSNSD
-250 AKALAGKIAWIPGM
+250 AKALADKIAWIPGM

-279 VKGQFANSYTT
+279 VKGQYENAY
-290 GGKDELQTALDTV
+290 GAGQVGQLQNVLNTV
-303 VANLKNSPNAITLSS
+303 VANLKSSPNAITLSS

-328 NTQVDA
+328 NTQVDT
-334 FYGGLDDVQVTQ
+334 FYGGLEDVQVTQ
-346 ATPEQIALIKQSTA
+346 ATPEQVALIKQSTA
-360 RDITQLFEKIV
+360 RDITLLFEKIV

-380 TSRHKRM
+380 TSRHKKM
-387 TENLDALNSRLSKIT
+387 MENLNALNTRLSKIT
-402 QEEKDNRAVKAEH
+402 QEEKDNKAVKAEH

-430 ADRFDERVLFALN
+430 GDRFDERVLFALN

-451 KRENQ
+451 KRNAQ
-456 KENLQNL
+456 KETLENL
-463 TIRLKVF
+463 TVQLKVF
-470 GIIQSKI
+470 GVVQSKI
-477 HSQQSVGEAY
+477 HSKQSVDGTYFPFGEPFTAADFNY
-487 NPATN
+487 GSDAD
-492 VISFKDF
+492 FK
-499 GYASEGEFQNSL
+499 ASPEY
-511 EFKYLSSIKSSP
+511 KYLKDNGINNHQ
-523 IDFSKGADIWIN
+523 DFLKKQG
-535 TSYINFKWVEYDY
+535 VEL
-548 KADFGGG
+548 ADFG
-555 ILGSPLPEDALRN
+555 S
-568 HYKEPAFKVEGRRV
+568 F
-582 YKRDPASKDTSGDYI
+582 
-597 KIWLKND
+597 
-604 DIDTYIKPNFRD
+604 
-616 EVRNSSGPKS
+616 
-626 HYLVLK
+626 
-632 HEGVDAKNR
+632 
-641 NYKDEEKSKNLS
+641 KDEEKSKKLS
-653 NFSSSVSDKSK
+653 NFSSAVSAKSK

>member
-31 VETFSPILG
+31 VETLSPILG

-67 LYATSLNTLLEKQAA
+67 LYADSLRTLLEKQAA
-82 FTGTTAA
+82 FTGTAAA
-89 ETAAHWMLSLQHQ
+89 ETAAHWMQSLQHQ
-102 AVNSQIARQDVV
+102 AVNGQIAPQDVV
-114 NGVNNTLAHQFQ
+114 TGVNNTLAHQFQ
-126 SSFEKQLKD
+126 SWFDKQLKD

-152 SQSTQALQIAD
+152 SQSTQAQQIAALD
-163 LNVRDLTAATAEIS
+163 ASALTAATAEIS

-232 AQLVSSLDSVGI
+232 AQLVTSLDSVGI
-244 TLNNSD
+244 TLSNSD
-250 AKALAGKIAWIPGM
+250 AKALADKIAWIPGM

-279 VKGQFANSYTT
+279 VKGQYENAY
-290 GGKDELQTALDTV
+290 GAGQVGQLQNVLNTV

-328 NTQVDA
+328 NTQVDT
-334 FYGGLDDVQVTQ
+334 FYGGLEDVQVTQ
-346 ATPEQIALIKQSTA
+346 ATPEQVALIKQSTA
-360 RDITQLFEKIV
+360 RDITLLFEKIV

-380 TSRHKRM
+380 TSRHKKM
-387 TENLDALNSRLSKIT
+387 MENLNALNTRLSKIT
-402 QEEKDNRAVKAEH
+402 QEEKDNKAVKAEH

-430 ADRFDERVLFALN
+430 GDRFDERVLFALN

-451 KRENQ
+451 KRNAQ
-456 KENLQNL
+456 KETLENL
-463 TIRLKVF
+463 TVQLKVF
-470 GIIQSKI
+470 GVVQSKI
-477 HSQQSVGEAY
+477 HSKQSVDGTYFPFGEPFTAADFNY
-487 NPATN
+487 GSDAD
-492 VISFKDF
+492 FK
-499 GYASEGEFQNSL
+499 ASPEY
-511 EFKYLSSIKSSP
+511 KYLKDNGINNHQ
-523 IDFSKGADIWIN
+523 DFLKKQG
-535 TSYINFKWVEYDY
+535 VEL
-548 KADFGGG
+548 ADFG
-555 ILGSPLPEDALRN
+555 S
-568 HYKEPAFKVEGRRV
+568 F
-582 YKRDPASKDTSGDYI
+582 
-597 KIWLKND
+597 
-604 DIDTYIKPNFRD
+604 
-616 EVRNSSGPKS
+616 
-626 HYLVLK
+626 
-632 HEGVDAKNR
+632 
-641 NYKDEEKSKNLS
+641 KDEEKSKKLS
-653 NFSSSVSDKSK
+653 NFSSAVSAKSK